1 MTNPIPQFI
10 VPVFGGQGATSIDS
24 PQVLER
30 ARRDASSSSGAFLLS
45 ACHEALHMEL
55 ASLRPEELALTKMVI
70 ADFKTPDALLAVTQ
84 NQYSRNPIISGTR
97 LFVVQALRYLAFA
110 EWSHSQAEHRP
121 SFDDILKDNANSGIG
136 VLGFSS
142 GILPACVVAASSSTI
157 QFITNAVQGY
167 RLAFWIG
174 LRAQEHRSRTL
185 QERGLPDD
193 CSLPWS
199 AVFRGISK
207 TSAEERIAASPIKVS
222 LPFLLDAP
230 VQTFNMRQDG
240 FLCVTATLGDDCV
253 TISGFPDCI
262 EVSSDILMSD
272 SLVHTPTTINA
283 LYHSHLHD
291 QTRTLVLADIQRR
304 KIRFPDFRDL
314 NIPVRSSRT
323 GRTID
328 ALTSSG
334 SLIENV
340 VDMLLLHPVNWDIV
354 TRQIW
359 DCRKTPICFVNVGPG
374 TGLAHNMAK
383 GFPSGDVSILDLASA
398 DTPLP
403 GILREP
409 FQQESSIAIV
419 GMAVNVPG
427 ARNTSELWDLLE
439 AGMNTITE
447 VTTLLHVFELILI
460 LFITSQIPQRR
471 FRASDYCDSGVSR
484 PGRSMKA
491 RKGNFIENLDE
502 FDNDFF
508 QISPR
513 EAKNMDPQQR
523 LLLHTAYEALEDAGY
538 VPNATPSFQQA
549 TFGCYIGVATHD
561 YAQNLKDSIDVYYN
575 TGKRARSP
583 FTSIYDS

>member
-1 MTNPIPQFI
+1 MAHPIPQLV
-10 VPVFGGQGATSIDS
+10 VPIFGGQGTTSIDS

-30 ARRDASSSSGAFLLS
+30 ARHDASSSSGAFLLS

-55 ASLRPEELALTKMVI
+55 ASLRPEELALTKMVV
-70 ADFKTPDALLAVTQ
+70 ADFKTPDALLAVPQ
-84 NQYSRNPIISGTR
+84 SQYSRNPIISGTR

-110 EWSHSQAEHRP
+110 EWSRSQAEHRP
-121 SFDDILKDNANSGIG
+121 SFDDILKGNAHSGIG

-174 LRAQEHRSRTL
+174 LRAQEHRSRAL
-185 QERGLPDD
+185 QRRGLPDD

-222 LPFLLDAP
+222 LPFLLDVP
-230 VQTFNMRQDG
+230 VQTFSMRQDG
-240 FLCVTATLGDDCV
+240 FLCVTANFGDDCV
-253 TISGFPDCI
+253 TISGFPDSV
-262 EVSSDILMSD
+262 EVSSDILGSD
-272 SLVHTPTTINA
+272 ALVHTPTTINA

-304 KIRFPDFRDL
+304 TIRFPDFRDL
-314 NIPVRSSRT
+314 NIPVRSSWT

-328 ALTSSG
+328 AMTSSG

-354 TRQIW
+354 SRHIW

-374 TGLAHNMAK
+374 TGLVHNMAK

-409 FQQESSIAIV
+409 FQQESIAIV

-427 ARNTSELWDLLE
+427 ARNTSLWDLLE
-439 AGMNTITE
+439 AGMNTIAE
-447 VTTLLHVFELILI
+447 VTTHLHVFDMILI
-460 LFITSQIPQRR
+460 LFITSQIPQHRL
-471 FRASDYCDSGVSR
+471 RASDYCDSGVPR
-484 PGRSMKA
+484 LDCSMKA

-502 FDNDFF
+502 FDNEFF

-513 EAKNMDPQQR
+513 EVKNMDPQQR

-538 VPNATPSFQQA
+538 VLNATPSFQQA
-549 TFGCYIGVATHD
+549 TFGCYVGAATHD
-561 YAQNLKDSIDVYYN
+561 YAQNLKDSINVYYN
-575 TGKRARSP
+575 TGKMA
-583 FTSIYDS
+583 